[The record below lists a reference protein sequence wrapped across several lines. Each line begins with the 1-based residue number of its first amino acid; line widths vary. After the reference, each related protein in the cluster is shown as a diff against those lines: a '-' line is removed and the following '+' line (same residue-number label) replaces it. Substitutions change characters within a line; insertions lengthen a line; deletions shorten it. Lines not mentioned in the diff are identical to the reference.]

1 MGTMREEEGVS
12 MECTQTGVLD
22 SALVRRRRSI
32 RLVPALAIAGTL
44 LLACAARATA
54 AEAKLTF
61 IDLQGKANQ
70 NLSEDLH
77 EAQGNNLEN
86 VPRGEQKMAGTS
98 FKIGEKMIH
107 LKSEHVEDAPEKVE
121 AITVDGTFDRLH
133 ILHSTGYGEVE
144 PLMEDGTEIGAYV
157 VHYADKTT
165 ERIPIVYG
173 EDVRDWYDWN
183 RIDVKRG
190 KIAWTGTNAAS
201 EGNQRHIRLFA
212 LDWNN
217 PHPEKTVATIDVES
231 KVTQCDPFVLAIT
244 LEKKG

>member
-1 MGTMREEEGVS
+1 VKR
-12 MECTQTGVLD
+12 TQFGVLD
-22 SALVRRRRSI
+22 SALVRRRR
-32 RLVPALAIAGTL
+32 
-44 LLACAARATA
+44 AARLAMALTAAGALVLASAAWVAA

-61 IDLQGKANQ
+61 IDLQAKANQ

-107 LKSEHVEDAPEKVE
+107 LKSEHVADAPEKVE
-121 AITVDGTFDRLH
+121 GIAVDATFDELR

-183 RIDVKRG
+183 RTDVKRG